1 MGKKYNEF
9 WNDKELEI
17 SSNDN
22 EDKKN
27 KKKTMPRKKAEPIEK
42 EKMVDTIQEINI
54 QPTIISVPSAQ
65 TLKQIYQQYI
75 IDGTP
80 YKIYSK
86 GLIIFDSAS
95 YKSNPEFYD
104 DYFILFGNKYIYKGI
119 RFEKY

>member
-75 IDGTP
+75 TNDHE
-80 YKIYSK
+80 IY
-86 GLIIFDSAS
+86 
-95 YKSNPEFYD
+95 
-104 DYFILFGNKYIYKGI
+104 LFMKYII
-119 RFEKY
+119 

>member
-1 MGKKYNEF
+1 MDKKYNEF

-17 SSNDN
+17 SSNEN
-22 EDKKN
+22 ENKKN
-27 KKKTMPRKKAEPIEK
+27 KKKTMPRKKSETIEK
-42 EKMVDTIQEINI
+42 EKIVVTQENNI
-54 QPTIISVPSAQ
+54 EPATLTPTTQS
-65 TLKQIYQQYI
+65 LKQIYQQYV

-86 GLIIFDSAS
+86 GLVIFDSVNHKMS
-95 YKSNPEFYD
+95 PEFYD